1 LAAFSV
7 ISYKRGF
14 KKVFATAIVLFKN
27 IFFLSTL
34 AQKTAFFVDNFG
46 TLFKNFMLLLLDGRE
61 KSGKESAKERHG
73 LEGKADGGRKVVIK
87 RLLFKIY
94 FLAKCF

>member
-34 AQKTAFFVDNFG
+34 TQKTAFFVDNFG
-46 TLFKNFMLLLLDGRE
+46 FLFKNFMLLLLDGRE
-61 KSGKESAKERHG
+61 KSGKESAKKG
-73 LEGKADGGRKVVIK
+73 MAWKA
-87 RLLFKIY
+87 RLMVGEKL
-94 FLAKCF
+94 

>member
-27 IFFLSTL
+27 IFFPSTL

-46 TLFKNFMLLLLDGRE
+46 TLFKNFMLLLLDGGE
-61 KSGKESAKERHG
+61 KSGKESAKKG
-73 LEGKADGGRKVVIK
+73 MAWKA
-87 RLLFKIY
+87 RLMVGEKL
-94 FLAKCF
+94 